1 MSRKLTVRGVPFARK
16 NIDGDYKWMVKQPKY
31 YDALFVIME
40 NFADMV
46 GDDRSAGGGTACL
59 RPVTLFHSKQ
69 HMKPRAA
76 GIPTGWSS
84 ECGGFRRL
92 AAKHEKKAIDLALE
106 KLVLILDTWP
116 SINLVIFSCDD
127 NDHKKIGTGIF
138 KDSLHPIVVDYI
150 STQLQ
155 LLPSRAQ
162 SKWTFDKIRMHE
174 LWLGPTMADH
184 KRIAFLEDRV
194 ATLEKKPKKASTG
207 GSAGASKAVVLAT
220 KPITSFMD
228 KRGRSEGEAETA
240 KKQRK

>member
-1 MSRKLTVRGVPFARK
+1 MSRQLTVRGVPFARK
-16 NIDGDYKWMVKQPKY
+16 NIDGDYKWMVKQAKY
-31 YDALFVIME
+31 DDALFVIME

-69 HMKPRAA
+69 HMKPRAT

-116 SINLVIFSCDD
+116 SINLVIFSCA
-127 NDHKKIGTGIF
+127 DHDHQKIGTGIF
-138 KDSLHPIVVDYI
+138 KDSLHSTVVDYI
-150 STQLQ
+150 SAQLQ
-155 LLPSRAQ
+155 LLPTRAQ
-162 SKWTFDKIRMHE
+162 SKWNFDKIRMHE
-174 LWLGPTMADH
+174 LWLVPTMADH

-194 ATLEKKPKKASTG
+194 ATLEKKVKKASSG
-207 GSAGASKAVVLAT
+207 GSACGSKPVVLAT
-220 KPITSFMD
+220 KPITSFMG
-228 KRGRSEGEAETA
+228 KRGRSEEESGSA
-240 KKQRK
+240 KKLCD